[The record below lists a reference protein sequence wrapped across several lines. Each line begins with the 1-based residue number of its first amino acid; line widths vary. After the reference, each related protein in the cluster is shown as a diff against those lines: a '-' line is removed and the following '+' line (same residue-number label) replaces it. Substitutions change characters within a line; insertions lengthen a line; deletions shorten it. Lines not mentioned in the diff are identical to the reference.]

1 MALSDKERAQ
11 SRERSGRYREGKTT
25 VSFTTSPEIKE
36 SLKAMADKYGY
47 KSIREFMEALAL
59 GHAEL
64 DKTDMK

>member
-11 SRERSGRYREGKTT
+11 SRERSGRYREGKVT
-25 VSFTTSPEIKE
+25 VSFTTTPEIKE
-36 SLKAMADKYGY
+36 DLNSLAKKYGY

-64 DKTDMK
+64 DEQDMQ

>member
-11 SRERSGRYREGKTT
+11 SRARSGRYREGKTT
-25 VSFTTSPEIKE
+25 LSFTTTPEIKE
-36 SLKAMADKYGY
+36 SLKSMAEKYGY

-64 DKTDMK
+64 DKQDIQ